1 MLRCWVPLSCSIL
14 IYLNV
19 PIAKLE
25 LLAVVPVTK
34 MEVSARTTEAL
45 QRTSSPYYPA
55 CTRLILW
62 PHVIT
67 PLGCVTPTLAREH
80 TNFLRVCP
88 RQPPRSDPER
98 AKLWLL
104 LYIVYWGL
112 FECSFLKYSA
122 DSAGPF
128 FSPIYLISPFLTPA
142 VLSLFMSCSETLR
155 VPSYIQNRCG
165 PWQPHSIYLW
175 LYQLVGK
182 LKWYLAWLK
191 QYLACLRMQNISIS
205 RLVHFCI
212 SWIFVLWMP
221 APQNSIQ
228 EQTSSM
234 SV

>member
-1 MLRCWVPLSCSIL
+1 MHTAHFVAARDHTLRMRNTHASAWTHKLLEGVSSSATQVRSWKGKALTVTLHCLLRTVWVFFPEIFCWFCW
-14 IYLNV
+14 
-19 PIAKLE
+19 
-25 LLAVVPVTK
+25 T
-34 MEVSARTTEAL
+34 
-45 QRTSSPYYPA
+45 
-55 CTRLILW
+55 
-62 PHVIT
+62 
-67 PLGCVTPTLAREH
+67 G
-80 TNFLRVCP
+80 
-88 RQPPRSDPER
+88 
-98 AKLWLL
+98 
-104 LYIVYWGL
+104 
-112 FECSFLKYSA
+112 
-122 DSAGPF
+122 

-221 APQNSIQ
+221 APPEQHPRANIINVSLMSHVSNLVGLLWERGGVIWYNS
-228 EQTSSM
+228 TFSLSSM
-234 SV
+234 SRGEHCML